1 MRTFFIRIYSGR
13 QNYSPTDTILLYFLS
28 HSKSNNSKEVS
39 FPLLYEAWYLVY
51 MYVSSASDLLLYVNY
66 LSFTTITVFFTVSK
80 LFTQAAMN
88 PYIHFLIGC
97 IEVFRLSTVIYSVKQ
112 YNLSEIFQMISMEN
126 ILLWWLYPSWVTLY
140 SLGE

>member
-1 MRTFFIRIYSGR
+1 
-13 QNYSPTDTILLYFLS
+13 
-28 HSKSNNSKEVS
+28 
-39 FPLLYEAWYLVY
+39 

-112 YNLSEIFQMISMEN
+112 YILTEIFRMVLIEKA
-126 ILLWWLYPSWVTLY
+126 LL
-140 SLGE
+140 